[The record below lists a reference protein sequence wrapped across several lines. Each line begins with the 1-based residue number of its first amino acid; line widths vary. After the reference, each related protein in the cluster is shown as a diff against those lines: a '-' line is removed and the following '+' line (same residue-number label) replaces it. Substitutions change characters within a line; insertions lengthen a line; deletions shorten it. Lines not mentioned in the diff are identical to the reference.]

1 MGTPSTAAGAPRGP
15 LVAGIRPGVRP
26 GTRPGVWLAG
36 AAVLAFLLLFLL
48 LPVGRVFITA
58 FLDGDGTLTLGHF
71 SAFFSQGLMR
81 ESFFNSLYVAVM
93 SAVFA
98 ALIAVPLAYFTV
110 RFDFRGAILI
120 QTLGV
125 LPLIMPPFVGAVAL
139 QLIFGRSGSI
149 NLLLQDNFSF
159 TLPIMEG
166 LNGVI
171 FVESIHYFP
180 FILMNLTV
188 ALRNIDGAMEEAAM
202 NLGCK
207 GWRLFWR
214 VIFPLAAPGFVAGA
228 SLVFVKVFDDL
239 GTPLVMGQ
247 TNLLAPQ
254 AYLRITQVGL
264 EDPLGYVI
272 SVIMIAFSIAAMAL
286 SARALKGRDYSTL
299 QKGGGSIQRRKLG
312 TGGSVA
318 AYAWIGF
325 ILLLTLSPHIG
336 VLLLSFAQVW
346 SYSPLPDAYTLA
358 HYATVFSDSSGMIKN
373 TLLYCGLA
381 ATLDVVLGVTIA
393 YLILRTQ
400 LPARQWLDWI
410 ATASLAV
417 PGIVLAIGYM
427 RLFKGMTVP
436 GTDVLLTS
444 TWVMIM
450 LAYAVRRLPYALRSC
465 VAALQQVHVSLE
477 EAAESLGATKMR
489 TIRRVLV
496 PLMAGGILAGFVTS
510 FITAAVELSATILLV
525 SADSQ
530 APMSYGIY
538 LYMQSVAGR
547 GPGAALGVLA
557 IIVVAIGTG
566 LSHIVVERTGSRF
579 AVRPLDEALPP
590 LAISPTPAAPA
601 MPATP
606 GEQR

>member
-1 MGTPSTAAGAPRGP
+1 
-15 LVAGIRPGVRP
+15 
-26 GTRPGVWLAG
+26 
-36 AAVLAFLLLFLL
+36 
-48 LPVGRVFITA
+48 
-58 FLDGDGTLTLGHF
+58 
-71 SAFFSQGLMR
+71 
-81 ESFFNSLYVAVM
+81 
-93 SAVFA
+93 
-98 ALIAVPLAYFTV
+98 
-110 RFDFRGAILI
+110 
-120 QTLGV
+120 
-125 LPLIMPPFVGAVAL
+125 VAL
-139 QLIFGRSGSI
+139 QLIFGRSVTL
-149 NLLLQDNFSF
+149 NLLLNDWFGF

-171 FVESIHYFP
+171 FGEAIHYFP

-214 VIFPLAAPGFVAGA
+214 VIFPLGLPGFVAGA

-247 TNLLAPQ
+247 TNMLAPQ

-264 EDPLGYVI
+264 EDPMGYVI
-272 SVIMIAFSIAAMAL
+272 SVIMIVFSIAAMVI
-286 SARALKGRDYSTL
+286 SARSLKGRDFSTL
-299 QKGGGSIQRRKLG
+299 QKGGASIQRRRLSPIEG
-312 TGGSVA
+312 A
-318 AYAWIGF
+318 MAYLWIGV
-325 ILLLTLSPHIG
+325 ILLITLSPHLG

-346 SYSPLPDAYTLA
+346 SFSPLPDAYTLE
-358 HYATVFSDSSGMIKN
+358 HYATVFQDSSGMIRN
-373 TLLYCGLA
+373 TLIYCGLA
-381 ATLDVVLGVTIA
+381 AGLDVVLGVTIA
-393 YLILRTQ
+393 YLILRTR

-417 PGIVLAIGYM
+417 PGIVLAIGFM
-427 RLFKGMTVP
+427 RLFKGVTVP

-444 TWVMIM
+444 TWLAIM

-465 VAALQQVHVSLE
+465 MAALQQVHISLE

-489 TIRRVLV
+489 SIRRVLV
-496 PLMAGGILAGFVTS
+496 PLMTGGILAGFVTS
-510 FITAAVELSATILLV
+510 FITAAVELSATIMLV

-557 IIVVAIGTG
+557 ILVVAVGTY
-566 LSHIVVERTGSRF
+566 LSHVVVERTASR
-579 AVRPLDEALPP
+579 L
-590 LAISPTPAAPA
+590 TPSKEHSA
-601 MPATP
+601 
-606 GEQR
+606 

>member
-1 MGTPSTAAGAPRGP
+1 MSVTGQAALQPQGAM
-15 LVAGIRPGVRP
+15 RPQNGLADV
-26 GTRPGVWLAG
+26 RPGVWLAG
-36 AAVLAFLLLFLL
+36 GLVLAFLLLFFA
-48 LPVGRVFITA
+48 LPVARVFVTA
-58 FLDGDGTLTLGHF
+58 FLDSDNSLTLGHF
-71 SAFFSQGLMR
+71 SAFFSQDLMR
-81 ESFFNSLYVAVM
+81 ESFMNSLYVAVM
-93 SAVFA
+93 SAFFA

-139 QLIFGRSGSI
+139 QLIFGRSGTL
-149 NLLLQDNFSF
+149 NLLLNEAFGF

-214 VIFPLAAPGFVAGA
+214 VIFPLGLPGFVAGA

-264 EDPLGYVI
+264 EDPMGYVI
-272 SVIMIAFSIAAMAL
+272 SVLMIVFSIGAMVI
-286 SARALKGRDYSTL
+286 SARVLKGRDFSTL
-299 QKGGGSIQRRKLG
+299 QKGGSSIQRRQL
-312 TGGSVA
+312 SPLESA
-318 AYAWIGF
+318 LAYLWIGL
-325 ILLLTLSPHIG
+325 ILLLTLSPHLG
-336 VLLLSFAQVW
+336 VLLLSFAKVW
-346 SYSPLPDAYTLA
+346 SFSPLPDAYTLE
-358 HYATVFSDSSGMIKN
+358 HYATVFQDASGMIQN
-373 TLLYCGLA
+373 TLIYCGLA
-381 ATLDVVLGVTIA
+381 AGLDVLLGVTIA
-393 YLILRTQ
+393 YLILRTR

-417 PGIVLAIGYM
+417 PGIVLAIGFLRM
-427 RLFKGMTVP
+427 FKGVMVP
-436 GTDVLLTS
+436 GTDVLLTG
-444 TWVMIM
+444 TWVAIM

-465 VAALQQVHVSLE
+465 MAALQQVHISLE
-477 EAAESLGATKMR
+477 EAAESVGADKISS
-489 TIRRVLV
+489 IRRVLV
-496 PLMAGGILAGFVTS
+496 PLMTGGILAGFVTS
-510 FITAAVELSATILLV
+510 FITAAVELSATIMLV

-557 IIVVAIGTG
+557 ILVVAVGTY
-566 LSHIVVERTGSRF
+566 LSHRVVEQTSSR
-579 AVRPLDEALPP
+579 L
-590 LAISPTPAAPA
+590 TPSK
-601 MPATP
+601 
-606 GEQR
+606 EHFS

>member
-1 MGTPSTAAGAPRGP
+1 MSENEQAALQSQRLMRPQ
-15 LVAGIRPGVRP
+15 AGWADV
-26 GTRPGVWLAG
+26 RPGVWLAG
-36 AAVLAFLLLFLL
+36 GLVLVFLLLFFA
-48 LPVGRVFITA
+48 LPVARVFIAA
-58 FLDGDGTLTLGHF
+58 FLDIDNSLTLGHF
-71 SAFFSQGLMR
+71 SAFFSQDLMR
-81 ESFFNSLYVAVM
+81 ESFINSLYVAVM
-93 SAVFA
+93 SALFA

-110 RFDFRGAILI
+110 RFDFRGALLI

-139 QLIFGRSGSI
+139 QLIFGRSGTL
-149 NLLLQDNFSF
+149 NLLLNDAFGF

-171 FVESIHYFP
+171 FVEAIHYFP

-214 VIFPLAAPGFVAGA
+214 VIFPLGLPGFVAGA

-247 TNLLAPQ
+247 TNMLAPQ

-264 EDPLGYVI
+264 EDPMGYVI
-272 SVIMIAFSIAAMAL
+272 SVLMIVFSIGAMVI
-286 SARALKGRDYSTL
+286 SARVLKGRDFSTL
-299 QKGGGSIQRRKLG
+299 QKGGSSIQRRQL
-312 TGGSVA
+312 SPVESA
-318 AYAWIGF
+318 LAYLWIGL
-325 ILLLTLSPHIG
+325 ILLITLSPHLG
-336 VLLLSFAQVW
+336 VLLLSFAKVW
-346 SYSPLPDAYTLA
+346 SFSPLPDAYTLE
-358 HYATVFSDSSGMIKN
+358 HYATVFQDASGMIQN
-373 TLLYCGLA
+373 TLIYCGLA
-381 ATLDVVLGVTIA
+381 AGLDVLLGVTIA
-393 YLILRTQ
+393 YLILRTN

-417 PGIVLAIGYM
+417 PGIVLAIGFLRM
-427 RLFKGMTVP
+427 FKGVTVP
-436 GTDVLLTS
+436 GTDVLLTG
-444 TWVMIM
+444 TWVAIM

-465 VAALQQVHVSLE
+465 MAALQQVHISLE
-477 EAAESLGATKMR
+477 EAAESVGANKISS
-489 TIRRVLV
+489 IRRVLV
-496 PLMAGGILAGFVTS
+496 PLMTGGILAGFVTS
-510 FITAAVELSATILLV
+510 FITAAVELSATIMLV

-557 IIVVAIGTG
+557 ILVVAVGTY
-566 LSHIVVERTGSRF
+566 LSHRVVERTSSR
-579 AVRPLDEALPP
+579 L
-590 LAISPTPAAPA
+590 TPSK
-601 MPATP
+601 
-606 GEQR
+606 EHSL

>member
-1 MGTPSTAAGAPRGP
+1 VSENGQAALQSQRLMRPQ
-15 LVAGIRPGVRP
+15 AGWADV
-26 GTRPGVWLAG
+26 RPGVWLAG
-36 AAVLAFLLLFLL
+36 GLVLVFLLLFFA
-48 LPVGRVFITA
+48 LPVARVFIAA
-58 FLDGDGTLTLGHF
+58 FLDIDNSLTFGHF
-71 SAFFSQGLMR
+71 SAFFSQDLMR
-81 ESFFNSLYVAVM
+81 ESFINSLYVAVM
-93 SAVFA
+93 SAFFA

-110 RFDFRGAILI
+110 RFDFRGALLI

-139 QLIFGRSGSI
+139 QLIFGRSGTL
-149 NLLLQDNFSF
+149 NLLLNDAFGF

-171 FVESIHYFP
+171 FVEAIHYFP

-214 VIFPLAAPGFVAGA
+214 VIFPLGLPGFVAGA

-247 TNLLAPQ
+247 TNMLAPQ

-264 EDPLGYVI
+264 EDPMGYVI
-272 SVIMIAFSIAAMAL
+272 SVLMIVFSIGAMVI
-286 SARALKGRDYSTL
+286 SARVLKGRDFSTL
-299 QKGGGSIQRRKLG
+299 QKGGSSIQRRQL
-312 TGGSVA
+312 SPVESA
-318 AYAWIGF
+318 LAYLWIGL
-325 ILLLTLSPHIG
+325 ILLITLSPHLG
-336 VLLLSFAQVW
+336 VLLLSFAKVW
-346 SYSPLPDAYTLA
+346 SFSPLPDAYTLE
-358 HYATVFSDSSGMIKN
+358 HYATVFQDASGMIQN
-373 TLLYCGLA
+373 TLIYCGLA
-381 ATLDVVLGVTIA
+381 AGLDVLLGVTIA
-393 YLILRTQ
+393 YLILRTN

-417 PGIVLAIGYM
+417 PGIVLAIGFLRM
-427 RLFKGMTVP
+427 FKGVTVP
-436 GTDVLLTS
+436 GTDVLLTG
-444 TWVMIM
+444 TWVAIM

-465 VAALQQVHVSLE
+465 MAALQQVHISLE
-477 EAAESLGATKMR
+477 EAAESVGANKISS
-489 TIRRVLV
+489 IRRVLV
-496 PLMAGGILAGFVTS
+496 PLMTGGILAGFVTS
-510 FITAAVELSATILLV
+510 FITAAVELSATIMLV

-557 IIVVAIGTG
+557 ILVVAVGTY
-566 LSHIVVERTGSRF
+566 LSYRVVERTSSR
-579 AVRPLDEALPP
+579 L
-590 LAISPTPAAPA
+590 TPSK
-601 MPATP
+601 
-606 GEQR
+606 EHSS

>member
-1 MGTPSTAAGAPRGP
+1 MSMNGQAAMQPQGTARLQTGWAD
-15 LVAGIRPGVRP
+15 V
-26 GTRPGVWLAG
+26 RPGVWLAG
-36 AAVLAFLLLFLL
+36 GLVLVFLLLFFA
-48 LPVGRVFITA
+48 LPVARVFITA
-58 FLDGDGTLTLGHF
+58 FLDADNSFTLGHF
-71 SAFFSQGLMR
+71 SAFFSQDLMR
-81 ESFFNSLYVAVM
+81 ESFMNSLYVAVM
-93 SAVFA
+93 SAIFA

-110 RFDFRGAILI
+110 RFDFRGALLI

-139 QLIFGRSGSI
+139 QLIFGRSGTL
-149 NLLLQDNFSF
+149 NLLLNDAFGF

-171 FVESIHYFP
+171 FVEAIHYFP

-214 VIFPLAAPGFVAGA
+214 VIFPLGLPGFVAGA

-247 TNLLAPQ
+247 TNMLAPQ

-264 EDPLGYVI
+264 EDPMGYVI
-272 SVIMIAFSIAAMAL
+272 SVLMIVFSIGAMVI
-286 SARALKGRDYSTL
+286 SARALKGRDFSTL
-299 QKGGGSIQRRKLG
+299 QKGGASIQRRQL
-312 TGGSVA
+312 SPFESA
-318 AYAWIGF
+318 LAYLWIGV
-325 ILLLTLSPHIG
+325 ILLMTLSPHLG
-336 VLLLSFAQVW
+336 VLLLSFAKVW
-346 SYSPLPDAYTLA
+346 SFSPLPDAYTLE
-358 HYATVFSDSSGMIKN
+358 HYATVFQDASGMIQN

-381 ATLDVVLGVTIA
+381 AGLDVLLGVTIA

-417 PGIVLAIGYM
+417 PGIVLAIGFLRM
-427 RLFKGMTVP
+427 FKGVTVP
-436 GTDVLLTS
+436 GTDVLLTG
-444 TWVMIM
+444 TWMAIM

-465 VAALQQVHVSLE
+465 MAALQQVHISLE
-477 EAAESLGATKMR
+477 EAAESVGANKLR
-489 TIRRVLV
+489 SIRRVLV
-496 PLMAGGILAGFVTS
+496 PLMTGGILAGFVTS
-510 FITAAVELSATILLV
+510 FITAAVELSATIMLV

-557 IIVVAIGTG
+557 ILVVAIGTY
-566 LSHIVVERTGSRF
+566 LSHRVVERTASR
-579 AVRPLDEALPP
+579 
-590 LAISPTPAAPA
+590 LAPRKEHSS
-601 MPATP
+601 
-606 GEQR
+606 

>member
-1 MGTPSTAAGAPRGP
+1 MSENGQAALQSQRLMRPQ
-15 LVAGIRPGVRP
+15 AGWADV
-26 GTRPGVWLAG
+26 RPGVWLAG
-36 AAVLAFLLLFLL
+36 GLVLVFLLLFFA
-48 LPVGRVFITA
+48 LPVARVFIAA
-58 FLDGDGTLTLGHF
+58 FLDIDNSLTFGHF
-71 SAFFSQGLMR
+71 SAFFSQDLMR
-81 ESFFNSLYVAVM
+81 ESFLNSLYVAVM
-93 SAVFA
+93 SALFA

-110 RFDFRGAILI
+110 RFDFRGALLI

-139 QLIFGRSGSI
+139 QLIFGRSGTL
-149 NLLLQDNFSF
+149 NLLLNDAFGF

-171 FVESIHYFP
+171 FVEAIHYFP

-214 VIFPLAAPGFVAGA
+214 VIFPLGLPGFVAGA

-247 TNLLAPQ
+247 TNMLAPQ

-264 EDPLGYVI
+264 EDPMGYVI
-272 SVIMIAFSIAAMAL
+272 SVLMIVFSIGAMVI
-286 SARALKGRDYSTL
+286 SARVLKGRDFSTL
-299 QKGGGSIQRRKLG
+299 QKGGSSIQRRQL
-312 TGGSVA
+312 SPLVSA
-318 AYAWIGF
+318 LAYLWIGL
-325 ILLLTLSPHIG
+325 ILLITLSPHLG
-336 VLLLSFAQVW
+336 VLLLSFAKVW
-346 SYSPLPDAYTLA
+346 SFSPLPDAYTLE
-358 HYATVFSDSSGMIKN
+358 HYATVFQDASGMIQN
-373 TLLYCGLA
+373 TLIYCGLA
-381 ATLDVVLGVTIA
+381 AGLDVLLGVTIA
-393 YLILRTQ
+393 YLILRTN

-417 PGIVLAIGYM
+417 PGIVLAIGFLRM
-427 RLFKGMTVP
+427 FKGVTVP
-436 GTDVLLTS
+436 GTDVLLTG
-444 TWVMIM
+444 TWVAIM

-465 VAALQQVHVSLE
+465 MAALQQVHISLE
-477 EAAESLGATKMR
+477 EAAESVGANKISS
-489 TIRRVLV
+489 IRRVLV
-496 PLMAGGILAGFVTS
+496 PLMTGGILAGFVTS
-510 FITAAVELSATILLV
+510 FITAAVELSATIMLV

-557 IIVVAIGTG
+557 ILVVAVGTY
-566 LSHIVVERTGSRF
+566 LSHRVVERTSSR
-579 AVRPLDEALPP
+579 L
-590 LAISPTPAAPA
+590 TPSK
-601 MPATP
+601 
-606 GEQR
+606 EHSS